1 MEENKL
7 DWKQIHLSFFKF
19 VILVVVVVA
28 VVVIVVVVVVVV
40 ATVSRPIVRTSSSR
54 RDMAFRYPSID
65 MSSLYSPIC
74 SISLTTT
81 KTEACSSCPLVTAI
95 PDGAN
100 VIIERPKIGSRSVDE
115 RMANVRL

>member
-19 VILVVVVVA
+19 VIFGVVLVA
-28 VVVIVVVVVVVV
+28 VVVIVVVVVVV

-65 MSSLYSPIC
+65 MSSLYSPIGGGGGA
-74 SISLTTT
+74 TT